1 MMAMAVAVM
10 SFAAL
15 LLAVNTLLLD
25 RDDKLFGN
33 SVELSDFL
41 VAQATK
47 NILGSLLVRFSAIFL
62 PSSVSLTAYVRSP
75 SASSM
80 VM

>member
-15 LLAVNTLLLD
+15 LLAVDTLLLD
-25 RDDKLFGN
+25 GDDELLGD
-33 SVELSDFL
+33 SVELGDFL
-41 VAQATK
+41 VAQATEDV
-47 NILGSLLVRFSAIFL
+47 LGGL

>member
-15 LLAVNTLLLD
+15 LLAVNTLLFD

-47 NILGSLLVRFSAIFL
+47 NILGSLLVRRDALLGNRRFTTV
-62 PSSVSLTAYVRSP
+62 PVYGSVYSENVL
-75 SASSM
+75 
-80 VM
+80 